1 MDVISIA
8 FRKLARALAAGAL
21 VGTAGCGAD
30 EALRDALTPT
40 LTPHERY
47 AKRLRDAA
55 LDSTALGRDWI
66 RAAGN
71 AVQQPMAV
79 ALPFR
84 ETGYFSPTEVS
95 AVGYRFFLR
104 RGQRLAVQLDSADTA
119 RARVFVDLYH
129 DPADTTRPL
138 DHVESGD
145 LDDAIVEYEAR
156 RDGDYVVRLQPE
168 LLRGGQ
174 YTLTLR
180 SEASLAFPVSGR
192 DSRAAQ
198 SFFGA
203 ARDGGRRNHHGIDIF
218 APRGTPVVAASEGV
232 VRNVGTTNLGG
243 KVVWLWDVKRGQSL
257 YYAHLDSQIARPG
270 ALVRIGDTLG
280 LVGNTGNARSTPP
293 HLHFGI
299 YRRGEGPV
307 DPYPFVHQ
315 PRATPAP
322 VRADLS
328 GLGEWVRTSAATV
341 TLRAAPVDAAPLVAR
356 LPRHTVVRIEGA
368 SDTWYRVRLPDGVT
382 GWFSARF
389 AERAT
394 RPLRT
399 QRLASEAT
407 VRERPAPL
415 SSPMEQVERGTGV
428 PVLGRFA
435 EYLYVQTPEGRTG
448 WVAAAEGTR

>member
-1 MDVISIA
+1 MDVISVS
-8 FRKLARALAAGAL
+8 FRRFARVLASASLVATAA
-21 VGTAGCGAD
+21 CGAD
-30 EALRDALTPT
+30 DALRDALTPT

-47 AKRLRDAA
+47 AKRLRDAG
-55 LDSTALGRDWI
+55 LDSTALGSDWAG
-66 RAAGN
+66 AARH
-71 AVQQPMAV
+71 AVERPMAV

-84 ETGYFSPTEVS
+84 ETGYLSPTEAS

-104 RGQRLAVQLDSADTA
+104 RGQKLTVQLDSADTA
-119 RARVFVDLYH
+119 RAHVFIDVYH
-129 DPADTTRPL
+129 DPADSTRPL

-145 LDDAIVEYEAR
+145 LDDAVVEYEAR
-156 RDGDYVVRLQPE
+156 RDGDYILRLQPE

-174 YTLTLR
+174 YTLTLTGA
-180 SEASLAFPVSGR
+180 ASLAFPVSGR

-203 ARDGGRRNHHGIDIF
+203 ARDGGRRDHHGIDIF

-270 ALVRIGDTLG
+270 AIVQVGDTLG

-315 PRATPAP
+315 PRATPAA

-328 GLGEWVRTSAATV
+328 ELGEWVRTSAPTV
-341 TLRAAPVDAAPLVAR
+341 TLRAAPVDAASLVAR

-368 SDTWYRVRLPDGVT
+368 SGTWYRVRLPDGVT
-382 GWFSARF
+382 GWFAARF
-389 AERAT
+389 AERAS

-399 QRLASEAT
+399 QRLAAEAT
-407 VRERPAPL
+407 VRERPEPQA
-415 SSPMEQVERGTGV
+415 SPMEQVERGTGV

-448 WVAAAEGTR
+448 WVAAGEGTR